1 MGWFDRLGKP
11 RKVPHWRQ
19 FRDRFFC
26 PCCDL
31 PTLRSRSNFGICTI
45 CFWEDDGQDSADA
58 DEVRGGPNHD
68 YSLTEAR
75 RNFAAHRT
83 MYRPEDRRAFAREM
97 ERDAHKVVV
106 IAALRRALQSNSL
119 DDWAAAQQAK
129 AEFDTAILGDAQ

>member
-1 MGWFDRLGKP
+1 MGWFDGL
-11 RKVPHWRQ
+11 RKRRDVPQWRR

-31 PTLRSRSNFGICTI
+31 PTLRSRSDFGICTI

-58 DEVRGGPNHD
+58 DDVRGGPNHD

-83 MYRPEDRRAFAREM
+83 MYRPEDRKAFARETQ
-97 ERDAHKVVV
+97 RDARKVVV
-106 IAALRRALQSNSL
+106 IAALRRALQSNSP
-119 DDWAAAQQAK
+119 DDWTTALQAK
-129 AEFDTAILGDAQ
+129 AEYDTAIHGEAL